1 LYFGA
6 RVTPSQ
12 RLISCLI
19 VAHLVAIFLGAIPGL
34 DDFGADPVVRGPSE
48 HVTPVTAAF
57 DAAAARVVWLH
68 RVTWA
73 LTAPLR
79 PIVNQ
84 YLRLTSQFQV
94 WNMFCN
100 PAQSQRQVRIGYR
113 LIAADGARHTEF
125 QQVFPAGPPELKL
138 VRAYFDSFTDKA
150 LAAGVE
156 NYRRLVRVA
165 DASNTPLSDDDVT
178 QTLRPFTRYYA
189 SQRIA
194 AGLPRGTRLA
204 AVEFWSGTSPILL
217 LGSAAVPT
225 RQPVLEPTITWQ
237 LWMTDDLP

>member
-1 LYFGA
+1 
-6 RVTPSQ
+6 VTPSQ

-57 DAAAARVVWLH
+57 DAAAARIVWLH

-165 DASNTPLSDDDVT
+165 DASNTPLSDDDVNADASPFHSL
-178 QTLRPFTRYYA
+178 LREPANRCRPATRHPA
-189 SQRIA
+189 CGGRILV
-194 AGLPRGTRLA
+194 GDLA
-204 AVEFWSGTSPILL
+204 DLVTWLGSRADPPARSGT
-217 LGSAAVPT
+217 
-225 RQPVLEPTITWQ
+225 TITWQ